1 MNTEPTSRSDRRAT
15 VVLTGLI
22 ALLAIGLVFHQPD
35 RVRFSPFP
43 ADSLT
48 DRDAVY
54 AARRDS
60 FARLKEQRETARQL
74 RELRYQAIRDSFAQ
88 LKRMREMARAERE
101 ALWEHRRDSF
111 ARLKAERQE
120 ARRLRE
126 EAYQQREAVWQH
138 RRDSIRKL
146 RPDKLEEGEFIW
158 LNQADTTLL
167 MRIPGIGTALSQ
179 AITAYRYSLG
189 GFITPDQVL
198 EVNGVPASVL
208 PYLRVKDPNE
218 VERLRINRLSVEKL
232 RKHPYLN
239 FYQAQAIAEY
249 RRKYGPLKSIRQL
262 SLLREFT
269 EADFNRLEPYLRYD

>member
-1 MNTEPTSRSDRRAT
+1 MNTEPTSRSDRRAIA
-15 VVLTGLI
+15 VLTGLI
-22 ALLAIGLVFHQPD
+22 VILTIGIVLHQPD

-60 FARLKEQRETARQL
+60 FARLKEQREAARRL

-126 EAYQQREAVWQH
+126 EAYQQREAAWQH

-158 LNQADTTLL
+158 LNQADTALL

-179 AITAYRYSLG
+179 AITAYRHRLG

-198 EVNGVPASVL
+198 EVNGVAASVL

-239 FYQAQAIAEY
+239 FYQARAIAEY